1 MEEKL
6 NILLVEDDPNFGLI
20 LRDYLTLKG
29 YNVTLSRDGIHGLN
43 DFKSNDFALCV
54 LDVMMPR
61 KDGYSLARQ
70 IKEINP
76 SMPIIFLTAKSL
88 KEDMVK
94 GYEAGADDY
103 IIKPFDSEVLE
114 LKVQAI
120 LNRQK
125 HTGKKEDIPEEMDI
139 GKFRLN
145 TMLRIME
152 YNDGEDYKERK
163 LSPKENA
170 LLIMLAMNM
179 NRLVTRKD
187 ALLKIWKED
196 NYFTARS
203 MDVYLAKLRKY
214 IAPDPNLEIVNI
226 HGEGFRL
233 VHRG

>member
-43 DFKSNDFALCV
+43 DFKSNDFALCI

-125 HTGKKEDIPEEMDI
+125 HTGKKEEIPEEMNI

-152 YNDGEDYKERK
+152 YDDGQERK

-170 LLIMLAMNM
+170 LLIMLALNM

-214 IAPDPNLEIVNI
+214 IALDPNLEIVNI

-233 VHRG
+233 VNRG

>member
-1 MEEKL
+1 MEEKKSV
-6 NILLVEDDPNFGLI
+6 LLVEDDPNFGLI
-20 LRDYLTLKG
+20 LRDYLTIKG
-29 YNVTLSRDGIHGLN
+29 YDVTLARDGIHGLN
-43 DFKSNDFALCV
+43 DFKSKDYNICI

-61 KDGYSLARQ
+61 KDGISLAKQ

-76 SMPIIFLTAKSL
+76 NMPIIFLTAKSL
-88 KEDMVK
+88 KEDMIK

-114 LKVQAI
+114 LKIQAI
-120 LNRQK
+120 INRQK
-125 HTGKKEDIPEEMDI
+125 TDGKQEEIPEEMEI
-139 GKFRLN
+139 GKFKLN
-145 TMLRIME
+145 TQLRIME
-152 YNDGEDYKERK
+152 KDGEERK

-170 LLIMLAMNM
+170 LLVLLALNM

-214 IAPDPNLEIVNI
+214 ITPDPNLEIVNI

-233 VHRG
+233 VNREE

>member
-1 MEEKL
+1 MDEKK
-6 NILLVEDDPNFGLI
+6 NVLLVEDDPNFGLI
-20 LRDYLTLKG
+20 LRDYLTIKG
-29 YNVTLSRDGIHGLN
+29 YDVTLSRDGIHGLN
-43 DFKSNDFALCV
+43 DFKSKDYSICI

-61 KDGYSLARQ
+61 KDGISLAKQ
-70 IKEINP
+70 IKKINP
-76 SMPIIFLTAKSL
+76 HMPIIFLTAKSL
-88 KEDMVK
+88 KEDMIK

-114 LKVQAI
+114 LKIQAI
-120 LNRQK
+120 INRQK
-125 HTGKKEDIPEEMDI
+125 VDGVKEDIPEEMEI
-139 GKFRLN
+139 GKFKLN
-145 TMLRIME
+145 TQLRIME
-152 YNDGEDYKERK
+152 KDGEERK

-170 LLIMLAMNM
+170 LLVMLAMNM

-214 IAPDPNLEIVNI
+214 IALDPNLEIVNI

-233 VHRG
+233 VNREE

>member
-1 MEEKL
+1 MEEKKSV
-6 NILLVEDDPNFGLI
+6 LLVEDDPNFGLI
-20 LRDYLTLKG
+20 LRDYLTIKG
-29 YNVTLSRDGIHGLN
+29 YDVTLARDGIHGLN
-43 DFKSNDFALCV
+43 DFKSKDYNICI

-61 KDGYSLARQ
+61 KDGISLAKQ
-70 IKEINP
+70 IKEIN
-76 SMPIIFLTAKSL
+76 SNMPIIFLTAKSL
-88 KEDMVK
+88 KEDMIK

-114 LKVQAI
+114 LKIQAI
-120 LNRQK
+120 INRQK
-125 HTGKKEDIPEEMDI
+125 TDGKQEEIPEEMEI
-139 GKFRLN
+139 GKFKLN
-145 TMLRIME
+145 TQLRIME
-152 YNDGEDYKERK
+152 KDGEERK

-170 LLIMLAMNM
+170 LLVLLALNM

-214 IAPDPNLEIVNI
+214 ITPDPNLEIVNI

-233 VHRG
+233 VNREE

>member
-1 MEEKL
+1 M
-6 NILLVEDDPNFGLI
+6 
-20 LRDYLTLKG
+20 LRDYLTIKG
-29 YNVTLSRDGIHGLN
+29 YDVTLARDGIHGLN
-43 DFKSNDFALCV
+43 DFKSKDYNICI

-61 KDGYSLARQ
+61 KDGISLAKQ

-76 SMPIIFLTAKSL
+76 NMPIIFLTAKSL
-88 KEDMVK
+88 KEDMIK

-114 LKVQAI
+114 LKIQAI
-120 LNRQK
+120 INRQK
-125 HTGKKEDIPEEMDI
+125 TDGKQEEIPEEMEI
-139 GKFRLN
+139 GKFKLN
-145 TMLRIME
+145 TQLRIME
-152 YNDGEDYKERK
+152 KDGEERK

-170 LLIMLAMNM
+170 LLVLLALNM

-214 IAPDPNLEIVNI
+214 ITPDPNLEIVNI

-233 VHRG
+233 VNRED

>member
-6 NILLVEDDPNFGLI
+6 NVLLVEDDPNFGLI
-20 LRDYLTLKG
+20 LRDYLTIKG
-29 YNVTLSRDGIHGLN
+29 YEVTLSRDGIHGLN
-43 DFKSNDFALCV
+43 DFKSNDFALCI

-61 KDGYSLARQ
+61 KDGYSLAKQ

-76 SMPIIFLTAKSL
+76 QMPIIFLTAKSL
-88 KEDMVK
+88 KEDMIK

-114 LKVQAI
+114 LKIQAI
-120 LNRQK
+120 LNRQS
-125 HTGKKEDIPEEMDI
+125 HVGKKEDIPEEMEI
-139 GKFRLN
+139 GKFKLN
-145 TMLRIME
+145 TQLRIME
-152 YNDGEDYKERK
+152 KDGDERK

-170 LLIMLAMNM
+170 LLILLALNM

-233 VHRG
+233 VNRG

>member
-1 MEEKL
+1 MDEKK
-6 NILLVEDDPNFGLI
+6 NVLLVEDDPNFGLI
-20 LRDYLTLKG
+20 LRDYLTIKG
-29 YNVTLSRDGIHGLN
+29 YDVTLSRDGIHGLN
-43 DFKSNDFALCV
+43 DFKSKDYNICI

-61 KDGYSLARQ
+61 KDGISLAKQ
-70 IKEINP
+70 IKKINP
-76 SMPIIFLTAKSL
+76 NMPIIFLTAKSL
-88 KEDMVK
+88 KEDMIK

-114 LKVQAI
+114 LKIQAI
-120 LNRQK
+120 INRQK
-125 HTGKKEDIPEEMDI
+125 IDGTKEDIPEELEI
-139 GKFRLN
+139 GKFKLN
-145 TMLRIME
+145 TQLRIME
-152 YNDGEDYKERK
+152 KDGEERK

-170 LLIMLAMNM
+170 LLVMLAMNM

-214 IAPDPNLEIVNI
+214 IALDPNLEIVNI

-233 VHRG
+233 VNREE

>member
-1 MEEKL
+1 MNNDT

-20 LRDYLTLKG
+20 LRDYLTIKG

-43 DFKSNDFALCV
+43 DFKSNDYALCI

-61 KDGYSLARQ
+61 KDGITLAKQ
-70 IKEINP
+70 IKEIDAQ
-76 SMPIIFLTAKSL
+76 MPIIFLTAKSL
-88 KEDMVK
+88 KEDMIK

-120 LNRQK
+120 LNRQLQS
-125 HTGKKEDIPEEMDI
+125 GQREEIPENLEFGGFVLD
-139 GKFRLN
+139 
-145 TMLRIME
+145 TQLRILT
-152 YNDGEDYKERK
+152 YNGKERK
-163 LSPKENA
+163 LSPKENS
-170 LLIMLAMNM
+170 LLILLALNL

-214 IAPDPNLEIVNI
+214 LLDDPSLEIVNI

-233 VHRG
+233 VHRS

>member
-1 MEEKL
+1 MEERKSV
-6 NILLVEDDPNFGLI
+6 LLVEDDPNFGLI
-20 LRDYLTLKG
+20 LRDYLTIKG
-29 YNVTLSRDGIHGLN
+29 YDVTLARDGIHGLN
-43 DFKSNDFALCV
+43 DFKSKDYNICI

-61 KDGYSLARQ
+61 KDGISLAKQ

-76 SMPIIFLTAKSL
+76 NMPIIFLTAKSL
-88 KEDMVK
+88 KEDMIK

-114 LKVQAI
+114 LKIQAI
-120 LNRQK
+120 INRQK
-125 HTGKKEDIPEEMDI
+125 TDGKQEEVPEEMEI
-139 GKFRLN
+139 GKFKLN
-145 TMLRIME
+145 TQLRIME
-152 YNDGEDYKERK
+152 KDGEERK

-170 LLIMLAMNM
+170 LLVLLALNM

-214 IAPDPNLEIVNI
+214 ITPDPNLEIVNI

-233 VHRG
+233 VNRED